1 MKFDY
6 VIEKIENAPLRSTPF
21 AHIQID
27 ELFDQDDFQQIVS
40 AAEVRLAPQESD
52 YRLFESL
59 FDVGYEIINFP
70 GSVLNK
76 DRYIEWH
83 KTRRADHGLN
93 QSSCEGFGVTLRL
106 TRPRSP
112 AVYELLA
119 FIGSTEFQAALARRF
134 DIDASGLQ
142 FDAGLQKYLDG
153 YEISPHPDVRR
164 KALTFMVNINPS
176 HESQFS
182 QHHTQLLKFRPEYQ
196 YVQEYWR
203 GRPAEERCWVPW
215 DWCEAEKTHS
225 QNNSLIAFMPS
236 DETMHSVKAAY
247 DHLGYQ
253 RTQLYGNFWYEIDRA
268 GAGPIWEDLV
278 IKPSSVRAR
287 RNFRGKVIEWLPK
300 PVGDFVKRLVYRS
313 APVNVDRL
321 K

>member
-6 VIEKIENAPLRSTPF
+6 VIERIESAPIRPMPF

-27 ELFDQDDFQQIVS
+27 ELFDQKHFQEIVS
-40 AAEVRLAPQESD
+40 AVEIRLAPQTSD
-52 YRLFESL
+52 ARLFESL

-83 KTRRADHGLN
+83 KSRRPDHGLN

-106 TRPRSP
+106 AQPQSP
-112 AVYELLA
+112 VISELLT
-119 FIGSTEFQAALARRF
+119 FIGSREFKSALACRF
-134 DIDASGLQ
+134 GIDASGLQ

-176 HESQFS
+176 YDSQFN
-182 QHHTQLLKFRPEYQ
+182 QHHTQLLRFRPGYQ
-196 YVQEYWR
+196 YVQEYWKA
-203 GRPAEERCWVPW
+203 RPAEERCWVPW
-215 DWCEAEKTHS
+215 DWCESEKTHS
-225 QNNSLIAFMPS
+225 QNNSLIAFIPS
-236 DETMHSVKAAY
+236 DDTMHSVKAAY
-247 DHLGYQ
+247 DHLVYQ
-253 RTQLYGNFWYEIDRA
+253 RTQLYGNFWYLADRT
-268 GAGPIWEDLV
+268 GVGPIWEDFV
-278 IKPSSVRAR
+278 IKPSSARAR
-287 RNFRGKVIEWLPK
+287 RNFRGKLIEWLPK
-300 PVGDFVKRLVYRS
+300 PAGDFVRRLVYRR
-313 APVNVDRL
+313 APVNVNRL